1 MTIRELFIS
10 LGFEVDAQ
18 SEKKAEAAIQG
29 LKNTAAA
36 ALNAV
41 NTEPLREG
49 MEKASLAYESV
60 KETVQETVNT
70 LQEEAEAQEAVE
82 QAAQGAAEAVQDAA
96 DTLQE
101 GAEAQKAV
109 KQSAQEAAQAI
120 QEGTEATASA
130 AEKLKEA
137 FDDVN
142 ESVQDTTESI
152 RKQEESV
159 KKLAP
164 PAEKFQGETKKI
176 SSWWKKLAAF
186 LKKPIKAVVKPKVD
200 EKAQEKVISTL
211 KSLRSMAVKTLGVI
225 GIGFSLANMNA
236 LAEEFNGVND
246 MIRNATRGLGE
257 QSEIQQSILKAA
269 NEMKSSYGD
278 TAKIVSNLV
287 QESPDLFGSVD
298 EAANFAT
305 LTTKLFKSTG
315 KSQEEINGLQE
326 AINKSFAKGIVDSE
340 TINQLYEKAPEAI
353 NLISESLGVAKED
366 LAKMATDGTLKIA
379 DLKNAFISQ
388 ADVIN
393 LKFDELDFSISDA
406 LLNIRN
412 QWGYWLDQINSTT
425 GLTKNIGKFMVQGFS
440 KVMGWLTKTIGFMER
455 LSKMTG
461 GYGNLL
467 KLVTAIAAGI
477 LVALKGD
484 KIIGFLKTVKGTLGG
499 ITKHLNKANLKIMAI
514 AAVVALLILIID
526 DFINFM
532 KGNDSVIG
540 KLFEKAGI
548 DADKARAAIT
558 KAWGTVVSFLT
569 KAWEMLRQ
577 AGTAIW
583 GGLCDFWSKHGEKV
597 TGILSALWKGLCAV
611 LKALWTGLSSSAK
624 AIFSALKAF
633 WDRWGEQIKNQFQ
646 ILWNSISDGI
656 GAFLRVVQGIIDFIT
671 GVFTGDWER
680 AWQGVKD
687 IFGGIL
693 DAISAHFHLIWDTL
707 HNWFGEKIDA
717 VRQTLEDGFNSAVE
731 FMQSLPGKALQWG
744 RDFMD
749 GLVKGITEKVS
760 AVTDA
765 VSGVADKIKSF
776 LHFSVPD
783 EGPLTDYESWMPDF
797 MAGLAEGIR
806 KGSPVVYK
814 AMKTLTDGIAE
825 AREAFL
831 GSGIDPVF
839 SLAHM
844 GASFS
849 DLSVK
854 PSTAVAAQGGGNRT
868 TNIHQT
874 NNIHNEFKGGDRAA
888 QTEGAKAM
896 GQTAKDTTAEMARA
910 LATGR

>member
-49 MEKASLAYESV
+49 MEKASQAYESAR
-60 KETVQETVNT
+60 EAVQNVVDT
-70 LQEEAEAQEAVE
+70 LQEGAEAQEAVE
-82 QAAQGAAEAVQDAA
+82 QAAQGAAEAVQDAVN
-96 DTLQE
+96 TLREGTETQE
-101 GAEAQKAV
+101 AV
-109 KQSAQEAAQAI
+109 KESAQEAAQAI
-120 QEGTEATASA
+120 QEGTEAAA
-130 AEKLKEA
+130 AEAEKLKEA

-142 ESVQDTTESI
+142 QSVQDTTESV
-152 RKQEESV
+152 KEQEESI

-164 PAEKFQGETKKI
+164 PAEKFQRETKKV
-176 SSWWKKLAAF
+176 SSRWKKLAAF

-200 EKAQEKVISTL
+200 EKAQEQAISTL
-211 KSLRSMAVKTLGVI
+211 KSIRSMAVKTLGVI

-257 QSEIQQSILKAA
+257 QAEIQQSILKAA

-298 EAANFAT
+298 EAANFAA

-353 NLISESLGVAKED
+353 NLISDSLGVAKED
-366 LAKMATDGTLKIA
+366 LAKMATDGVLKIA

-412 QWGYWLDQINSTT
+412 QWGYWLDQMNSTT

-440 KVMGWLTKTIGFMER
+440 KVMGWLTKSIGFMER

-467 KLVTAIAAGI
+467 KLITAIAAGI

-484 KIIGFLKTVKGTLGG
+484 KIIGFLKTAKDALGG

-577 AGTAIW
+577 AGIT
-583 GGLCDFWSKHGEKV
+583 
-597 TGILSALWKGLCAV
+597 
-611 LKALWTGLSSSAK
+611 
-624 AIFSALKAF
+624 IFNALKAF
-633 WDRWGEQIKNQFQ
+633 WERWGEQVKNQFK
-646 ILWNSISDGI
+646 IIFDFLTGGI
-656 GAFLRVVQGIIDFIT
+656 RGFIRAVQGLIDFIV

-680 AWQGVKD
+680 AWQGIKD

-693 DAISAHFHLIWDTL
+693 DSLSIYFHLIWDSIY
-707 HNWFGEKIDA
+707 NWFGEKVDA
-717 VRQTLEDGFNSAVE
+717 IRETLEDGFNSAIE

-749 GLVKGITEKVS
+749 GLVNGITEKVS

-797 MAGLAEGIR
+797 MTGLAEGIH

-814 AMKTLTDGIAE
+814 AIKNLTEGIAE

-831 GSGIDPVF
+831 GFGTDPVF
-839 SLAHM
+839 SLANI
-844 GASFS
+844 GASLS

-854 PSTAVAAQGGGNRT
+854 PSTAAAAQGGGNRT